1 LGQGPLAPS
10 IRKVRP
16 HRVTKAKKSN
26 SKRPKAR
33 RKAKEPAEEKIELEG
48 ITTYVYQKSF
58 KPKPA
63 EN

>member
-1 LGQGPLAPS
+1 LAPS
-10 IRKVRP
+10 TRKVRP
-16 HRVTKAKKSN
+16 QRVTKTKKSKG
-26 SKRPKAR
+26 KRPKSR
-33 RKAKEPAEEKIELEG
+33 RKGKEKAEEKIELDG

>member
-1 LGQGPLAPS
+1 MAPS
-10 IRKVRP
+10 RRKVRH
-16 HRVTKAKKSN
+16 HRVIKTKKSN
-26 SKRPKAR
+26 QKRPKTR
-33 RKAKEPAEEKIELEG
+33 RKAKGTEEKIELEG